1 MPDAAALPA
10 LPPAGFLS
18 SAAAGP
24 AAGLLSRQESLAV
37 VESSSGGLLAAM
49 LTSVPGASRFLSG
62 SLTVYSANAA
72 KALLPKD
79 LLHQLG
85 RPEQNYASPEAYR
98 SSKETFTLFLARHA
112 RERFGATWAVAEAGA
127 AEAESLPK
135 RLRPGGAFSVVA
147 VVGPGIERVRLVEGG
162 ASREANMWAFALAG
176 LELLGECLAT
186 RNNVTGLSKL

>member
-37 VESSSGGLLAAM
+37 VESSSGLR
-49 LTSVPGASRFLSG
+49 TSVPGASRFLSG